1 MYKVFF
7 NRKFVLLTTQIVDHN
22 DETPFFYIK
31 YSDQKQIISALK
43 SKKTKGVYLYHPKED
58 KLWKHML
65 KIFSLVEAAGGLVEH
80 QSGKVLFIFR
90 NDKWDLPKGRV
101 EKKEILIDGAVR
113 EVMEETG
120 VKDLI
125 VKKNLNHTF
134 HLFSRNGKYKL
145 KKTYWYL
152 MTTSYDGILEPQLDE
167 GIARAEWKTKEEVPH
182 LMENA
187 YQNIK
192 LLMEEIELIWSDPHS
207 RRNQLS
213 IISSIGYDLPDY
225 TAADK
230 RGFGRSE

>member
-7 NRKFVLLTTQIVDHN
+7 NRKFVLLTTKIVDHD

-31 YSDQKQIISALK
+31 YTNQEQIISALK
-43 SKKTKGVYLYHPKED
+43 SKKTKGIYLYNANQD
-58 KLWKHML
+58 KLWKKLL
-65 KIFSLVEAAGGLVEH
+65 KIFSFVEAAGGLVEH
-80 QSGKVLFIFR
+80 QSGEFLFIFR
-90 NDKWDLPKGRV
+90 NDKWDLPKGKV
-101 EKKEILIDGAVR
+101 EKKEILIDAAVR

-125 VKKNLNHTF
+125 IKKHLNHTF

-152 MTTSYDGILEPQLDE
+152 MTTTYNGNLEPQFDE
-167 GIARAEWKTKEEVPH
+167 GIVKAEWKNKEEIPD

-192 LLMEEIELIWSDPHS
+192 ILLEEVDLI
-207 RRNQLS
+207 
-213 IISSIGYDLPDY
+213 
-225 TAADK
+225 
-230 RGFGRSE
+230 

>member
-7 NRKFVLLTTQIVDHN
+7 NRKFVLLTTKIVDHD

-31 YSDQKQIISALK
+31 YTNQEQIISALK
-43 SKKTKGVYLYHPKED
+43 SKKTKGIYLYNANQD
-58 KLWKHML
+58 KLWKKLL
-65 KIFSLVEAAGGLVEH
+65 KIFSFVEAAGGLVEH
-80 QSGKVLFIFR
+80 QSGEFLFIFR
-90 NDKWDLPKGRV
+90 NDKWDLPKGKV
-101 EKKEILIDGAVR
+101 EKKEILIDAAVR

-152 MTTSYDGILEPQLDE
+152 MSTTYNGNLEPQFDE
-167 GIARAEWKTKEEVPH
+167 GIVKAEWKNKEEIPD

-192 LLMEEIELIWSDPHS
+192 ILLEEVDLI
-207 RRNQLS
+207 
-213 IISSIGYDLPDY
+213 
-225 TAADK
+225 
-230 RGFGRSE
+230 

>member
-7 NRKFVLLTTQIVDHN
+7 NRKVVLLTTKIVDHD
-22 DETPFFYIK
+22 DETPLFYIK

-43 SKKTKGVYLYHPKED
+43 SKKTKAIYLYHAKED
-58 KLWKHML
+58 KLWKKLL

-80 QSGKVLFIFR
+80 LSGKFLFIYR
-90 NDKWDLPKGRV
+90 NEKWDLPKGRV

-152 MTTSYDGILEPQLDE
+152 MTTSYNGVLEPQLDE
-167 GIARAEWKTKEEVPH
+167 GIVKAEWKTKEEIPD
-182 LMENA
+182 LMKNA
-187 YQNIK
+187 YHNIK
-192 LLMEEIELIWSDPHS
+192 ILLEEVELI
-207 RRNQLS
+207 
-213 IISSIGYDLPDY
+213 
-225 TAADK
+225 
-230 RGFGRSE
+230 

>member
-7 NRKFVLLTTQIVDHN
+7 NRKVVLLTTKIVDHD
-22 DETPFFYIK
+22 DETPLFYIK

-43 SKKTKGVYLYHPKED
+43 SKKTKAIYLYHAKED
-58 KLWKHML
+58 KLWKKLL

-80 QSGKVLFIFR
+80 LSGKFLFIYR
-90 NDKWDLPKGRV
+90 NEKWDLPKGRV

-134 HLFSRNGKYKL
+134 HIFSRNGKYKL

-152 MTTSYDGILEPQLDE
+152 MTTSYDGILQPQFDE
-167 GIARAEWKTKEEVPH
+167 GIVKAEWKTKEEIPH

-187 YQNIK
+187 YNNIK
-192 LLMEEIELIWSDPHS
+192 MVLDEVDLI
-207 RRNQLS
+207 
-213 IISSIGYDLPDY
+213 
-225 TAADK
+225 
-230 RGFGRSE
+230 

>member
-7 NRKFVLLTTQIVDHN
+7 NRKFVLLTTQIIDHN

-31 YSDQKQIISALK
+31 YSDQNQIISALK
-43 SKKTKGVYLYHPKED
+43 SKKTKGVYLYHSREN

-80 QSGKVLFIFR
+80 VSGKVLFIFR
-90 NDKWDLPKGRV
+90 NDKWDLPKGKV
-101 EKKEILIDGAVR
+101 EKKEFLIDGAVR

-125 VKKNLNHTF
+125 VKKKLNHTF

-167 GIARAEWKTKEEVPH
+167 GIHRAEWKSKDEVPH

-192 LLMEEIELIWSDPHS
+192 LLLKEIELI
-207 RRNQLS
+207 N
-213 IISSIGYDLPDY
+213 
-225 TAADK
+225 
-230 RGFGRSE
+230 